1 MNSLGCTI
9 IAKRECAP
17 SVFELTLKAELS
29 DINYVA
35 GQFVHIE
42 VPLKNHILKRPI
54 TVAKWNKEENTFTV
68 VIRAI
73 GEGTQAI
80 TSLAVHQNL
89 NVLMTLGHGFN
100 LDELKQGSH
109 LALIGGGLGIP
120 ALLEAAKAASLK
132 GVEVTSFL
140 GFGTKSQIFYEEEFR
155 QYGKCII
162 STDDGSV
169 GIKGH
174 VGMALD
180 SVNQSYDQVYAC
192 GPLALS
198 KMVQKRYPESYLS
211 LEERMACGIGAC
223 AGCVVFSS
231 DLKNNFRVCKDGPI
245 FKAKEVS
252 L

>member
-1 MNSLGCTI
+1 MKSIDGLI
-9 IAKRECAP
+9 VSKRELTQN
-17 SVFELTLKAELS
+17 VFELVLKA
-29 DINYVA
+29 DIQDVNYVA

-42 VPLKNHILKRPI
+42 VPLKNHVLRRPI
-54 TVAKWNKEENTFTV
+54 TVAKWDRKNGTFTV

-80 TSLAVHQNL
+80 TNLSVNQSLNIL
-89 NVLMTLGHGFN
+89 LTLGHGFKI
-100 LDELKQGSH
+100 DELVKGQN
-109 LALIGGGLGIP
+109 LLLIGGGLGIP
-120 ALLEAAKAASLK
+120 AMLEAAKAAFNRGLN
-132 GVEVTSFL
+132 VTSVL
-140 GFGTKSQIFYEEEFR
+140 GFSSKEAIFYEEEFK
-155 QYGKCII
+155 QYGACVI
-162 STDDGSV
+162 STDDGSY

-174 VGMALD
+174 VGHALD
-180 SVNQSYDQVYAC
+180 TCETVFDEVYAC

-223 AGCVVFSS
+223 AGCVVFSA
-231 DLKNNFRVCKDGPI
+231 DKEANYKVCKDGPV

>member
-1 MNSLGCTI
+1 MKSIDGLI
-9 IAKRECAP
+9 VSKREL
-17 SVFELTLKAELS
+17 SKNVFELTLKA
-29 DINYVA
+29 DIKNVNYSA

-42 VPLKNHILKRPI
+42 VPLKNHILRRPI
-54 TVAKWNKEENTFTV
+54 TVAKWDKENETFSV

-80 TSLAVHQNL
+80 TNLSVNQTL
-89 NVLMTLGHGFN
+89 NVLLTLGHGFKIE
-100 LDELKQGSH
+100 DLKENSQ
-109 LALIGGGLGIP
+109 LLLVGGGLGIP
-120 ALLEAAKAASLK
+120 ALLEAAKAAYLK
-132 GVEVTSFL
+132 GLKVTSVL
-140 GFGTKSQIFYEEEFR
+140 GFATKEAIFYEDEFKA
-155 QYGKCII
+155 YGDCII
-162 STDDGSV
+162 CTDDGSQ

-174 VGMALD
+174 VGFGLD
-180 SVNQSYDQVYAC
+180 SLDMNFDEVYAC

-223 AGCVVFSS
+223 AGCVVFSADQS
-231 DLKNNFRVCKDGPI
+231 ANYKVCKDGPI

>member
-1 MNSLGCTI
+1 MKSNECVI
-9 IAKRECAP
+9 VAKKELVKN
-17 SVFELTLKAELS
+17 VFELTLKTDLKE
-29 DINYVA
+29 INYSA
-35 GQFVHIE
+35 GQFVHIQ

-54 TVAKWNKEENTFTV
+54 TIAKWNKEENTFTV

-80 TSLAVHQNL
+80 TNLSVNQNL
-89 NVLMTLGHGFN
+89 NVLMTLGHGFK
-100 LDELKQGSH
+100 LDELEADTH

-120 ALLEAAKAASLK
+120 ALLEAAKAAYLK
-132 GVEVTSFL
+132 GLKVTSIL
-140 GFGTKSQIFYEEEFR
+140 GFGSKSQIFYEEEFK
-155 QYGKCII
+155 QYGDLII
-162 STDDGSV
+162 STDDGSF

-174 VGMALD
+174 VGQALD
-180 SVNQSYDQVYAC
+180 SVSSHFDHVYAC

-223 AGCVVFSS
+223 AGCVVFSA
-231 DLKNNFRVCKDGPI
+231 DLKDNFRVCKDGPV
-245 FKAKEVS
+245 FKAREVS